1 MKQTL
6 RFTLL
11 GLLLI
16 GSISACK
23 KKSTSTPPSTSS
35 NNVVVDIP
43 YTKSVTLPEVPALP
57 LSLPFEHT
65 DTFATLVDEFISPY
79 GFTKA
84 DILSV
89 TPVSMNVTIDNSSPQ
104 TFNFVDD
111 SAKVYVDA
119 YNGTN
124 PTLVAYVK
132 NIPLNAKS
140 IDFTVVNTDFK
151 DYFNSEYMQVTLKC
165 NTRANEGMANNS
177 TFITN
182 FKFRITAK
190 KK

>member
-1 MKQTL
+1 M
-6 RFTLL
+6 
-11 GLLLI
+11 
-16 GSISACK
+16 
-23 KKSTSTPPSTSS
+23 
-35 NNVVVDIP
+35 VDIP

-132 NIPLNAKS
+132 IFLLMPRVLILRLSTPISRIISTANTCKLPSNAIPGRMRAWRTTPPSLRILN
-140 IDFTVVNTDFK
+140 F
-151 DYFNSEYMQVTLKC
+151 
-165 NTRANEGMANNS
+165 G
-177 TFITN
+177 
-182 FKFRITAK
+182 
-190 KK
+190 